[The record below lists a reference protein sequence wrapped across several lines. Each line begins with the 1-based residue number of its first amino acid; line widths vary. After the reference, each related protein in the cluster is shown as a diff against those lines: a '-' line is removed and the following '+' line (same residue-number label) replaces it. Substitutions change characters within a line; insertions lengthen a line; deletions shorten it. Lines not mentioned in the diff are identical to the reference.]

1 MNAVAPCCGR
11 LTAVAAMTALLIA
24 GESASA
30 ASGQP
35 VAARPSGLTIEQLLE
50 IAHPGPPVWSP
61 RGDRIAFVRQIDSAV
76 DLWWTTQEHD
86 EPVPVTGEAGADDPG
101 AVSGFAWTPS
111 GETLLYVLRGN
122 LYRYDVLTGSREEL
136 IGDGSLSGAPAL
148 TTDGLHVALVRNGQP
163 WVGSFPELAGSVL
176 VDGDGSF
183 RELVWSPDGRFLAAL
198 HSATERIVEDTAALM
213 GDKVEFVRH
222 ETTAADLV
230 VIDVDGGSVTWLER
244 GDAYAGEAAF
254 SAAGVL
260 AWQEIAHHAK
270 RRRILLASAPDWSP
284 RVVVDEFDEAWWT
297 LTYLEAGPRWSPNT
311 ERFVFLSERDG
322 WTHAYLLDASDPG
335 AEALPLTAGE
345 FEVEEPTWS
354 PDGLRLLLAANR
366 GSSTE
371 RGLHLLEVPADGGAQ
386 PELEPISRL
395 RGTSTLGRWRPDGEA
410 IAFLHADPVNP
421 LDLWVQ
427 EPRPDIAEQLS
438 DTWPDD
444 ADEDELI
451 VPQSVRFSSAD
462 GELVPAQIFLPPDY
476 DDLEGPVPVV
486 VWVHGGGIR
495 QNRYGWHPSRV
506 YGLFYGFHQYLL
518 QRGFVVVTV
527 DYRGSI
533 GYGRDF
539 RQGQYLDLGGRDLD
553 DVLAAVRYLEH
564 IDAVEIGRVGVWGI
578 SYGGYLTM
586 QALAQAP
593 SAFDAGVNIAGV
605 VDWAAWAVDPGG
617 LWIDGRME
625 SPGDHPELYRQRSP
639 IHFVDRLVRPLLILH
654 GTADRSVPVLQA
666 FGLIDALVRADKPF
680 EVMLYPGEQ
689 HAFVRSRTWR
699 DAFRRT
705 EAFFDATLR

>member
-1 MNAVAPCCGR
+1 M
-11 LTAVAAMTALLIA
+11 
-24 GESASA
+24 
-30 ASGQP
+30 
-35 VAARPSGLTIEQLLE
+35 
-50 IAHPGPPVWSP
+50 
-61 RGDRIAFVRQIDSAV
+61 
-76 DLWWTTQEHD
+76 
-86 EPVPVTGEAGADDPG
+86 
-101 AVSGFAWTPS
+101 
-111 GETLLYVLRGN
+111 
-122 LYRYDVLTGSREEL
+122 
-136 IGDGSLSGAPAL
+136 
-148 TTDGLHVALVRNGQP
+148 
-163 WVGSFPELAGSVL
+163 
-176 VDGDGSF
+176 
-183 RELVWSPDGRFLAAL
+183 
-198 HSATERIVEDTAALM
+198 
-213 GDKVEFVRH
+213 
-222 ETTAADLV
+222 
-230 VIDVDGGSVTWLER
+230 
-244 GDAYAGEAAF
+244 
-254 SAAGVL
+254 
-260 AWQEIAHHAK
+260 
-270 RRRILLASAPDWSP
+270 ASAPNWSP
-284 RVVVDEFDEAWWT
+284 RVVVDESDEAWWT
-297 LTYLEAGPRWSPNT
+297 LTYLEAGPRWSPDT

-345 FEVEEPTWS
+345 FEVEEPAWS

-366 GSSTE
+366 GSLTE
-371 RGLHLLEVPADGGAQ
+371 RGLHLLEVPAEGGAQ

-427 EPRPDIAEQLS
+427 EPGPDVAEQLS
-438 DTWPDD
+438 DTWPDE

-451 VPQSVRFSSAD
+451 APQSVRFSSAD

-495 QNRYGWHPSRV
+495 QNRYGWHPNRV
-506 YGLFYGFHQYLL
+506 YALFYGFHQYLL

-553 DVLAAVRYLEH
+553 DVLATVRYLER

-593 SAFDAGVNIAGV
+593 TAFDAGVNIAGV
-605 VDWAAWAVDPGG
+605 VDWADWAVDPGG
-617 LWIDGRME
+617 LWINGRME
-625 SPGDHPELYRQRSP
+625 SPEDHPELYRQRSP
-639 IHFVDRLVRPLLILH
+639 IHFVDRLARPLLILH
-654 GTADRSVPVLQA
+654 GTADRSVPALQA
-666 FGLIDALVRADKPF
+666 FRLIDALARADKPF
-680 EVMLYPGEQ
+680 EMMFYPGEQ